1 MILISRLQGKSKSS
15 RFFFFENYYMKR
27 KKRMEIHGAWW
38 FKVVVF
44 YDVNV
49 VKRLDKTCDA

>member
-1 MILISRLQGKSKSS
+1 
-15 RFFFFENYYMKR
+15 MKR